1 MNLDEPLRRQL
12 LGYQKNEITEHHVY
26 RKLAGKLGPANR
38 GIMEKMAA
46 QELRHYHVWRKYT
59 QQDVGPDWLAV
70 WRYYL
75 LSRVLGI
82 TFGAKLLERWEQRD
96 QVCYEQLQTRIPEAD
111 IVRQEECG
119 HEAALLQ
126 MLDERKLRYTGSM
139 VLGLSDALVELTGA
153 AAGLT
158 LALRS
163 TRLVALA
170 ILVTGIA
177 AALSM
182 ASSAYLASRSEE
194 TAKKPLTA
202 ALYTG
207 VAYLVT
213 VLILVLPYLMLGNPY
228 VALAVTVTGA
238 VLVSAFFN
246 FYVAVAKDEPFGRR
260 FLEMTGLTLAIA
272 AISFL
277 LGLLLRKWLPVDV

>member
-1 MNLDEPLRRQL
+1 MILDEPLRRQL
-12 LGYQKNEITEHHVY
+12 LSYQKNEITEHHIY
-26 RKLAGKLGPANR
+26 SKLAMKLGSANR
-38 GIMEKMAA
+38 SVLEQMAE
-46 QELRHYHVWRKYT
+46 QELRHYLIWRKHT
-59 QQDVGPDWLAV
+59 GQEVGPNWFAV

-82 TFGAKLLERWEQRD
+82 TFGAKLLERWEKRD
-96 QVCYEQLQTRIPEAD
+96 QACYEQIQSRIPEAD
-111 IVRQEECG
+111 LVRQEECG
-119 HEAALLQ
+119 HEAALLR

-158 LALRS
+158 LALRN

-194 TAKKPLTA
+194 TAKNPLTA

-207 VAYLVT
+207 AAYLAT
-213 VLILVLPYLMLGNPY
+213 VLILVLPYLLLRNPY
-228 VALAVTVTGA
+228 LALAVTVTGA

-260 FLEMTGLTLAIA
+260 FLEMTGLTLGIA
-272 AISFL
+272 AIGFL
-277 LGLLLRKWLPVDV
+277 LGLLLRQWLPVDA